1 MGAWCVGRIQS
12 PSISIHYAAG
22 VYAPAIFYLNI
33 SAAINKAFS
42 PWRLS
47 LAISKEKRKPCLIIA
62 VHTCLITEFEMSV
75 VVLKKAPLAVFALLL
90 AVAIAPVVGSSP
102 AFGLDLSAQIGG
114 ESTDGA
120 FVNAQDVEGETY
132 LFLPAQADLAH
143 IALKNGE
150 GDVEVWSNAL
160 GQFVPA
166 ADGVN
171 LIDLGIAEQD
181 GSILPSGSDATIR
194 IAGVESS
201 LTIMKSANIRSAFV
215 TTEHDRSYIESSS
228 NHSVTDTGRLVVF
241 APDSDEAY
249 FDQEIAGIRGR
260 GNTTWANSDKKPY
273 QIKLNKK
280 ADILQD
286 GQKTKTWLLIAN
298 AADPTLLRNTISFD
312 LANYLGVDGTP
323 SCEPCDLYYN
333 GEYRGS
339 YLITEKVKVEKNGVN
354 IDDLDDANA
363 AVNEGSDSLANP
375 YAHMKWAVNDRGE
388 KFSYVEGLNN
398 PGNITGGYLVELDD
412 KASGELSTFY
422 AGGHYFTLHTP
433 EIATYDEVKYISEL
447 FADALAAAHAG
458 GEDPTTGKT
467 VDELFD
473 VQSLVATGLA
483 EAFLLDG
490 DYMFS
495 SSYFYVRADSGIVS
509 LGPIWDC
516 DRSFYSDKADSA
528 ASAFDREFISGNPE
542 LIAAMDAGC
551 TQNLA
556 PAVKDILLGG
566 VDAASSDGGLRS
578 IAFYKSEIAA
588 SQSMDETL
596 WGIAPLDDP
605 WLSFVRED
613 GKSWPSYV
621 DDLVTY
627 SEKRIAFLEELYK
640 NDNWRWVVWRG
651 SSMADW
657 VPYLNG
663 EPCYD
668 GWVAD
673 GSTWYLM
680 ENGHLAS
687 GWDYRDGWYYLDKNT
702 GAMQTGW
709 LWDGAW
715 YYLHARGL
723 MVTGWLEDMGVWYFL
738 DSSGVMQ
745 TGWQSLGGSWYYF
758 DGSGAMVTGWRL
770 INDAWYYFDDSGA
783 MQSGWQNLGGTW
795 YYLDESGAMKTG
807 WIASGGTWYFLE
819 PGGSMVSDDWRRIGS
834 TWYYFDASGAM
845 ATGWQAIGDSWYW
858 LDDSGAMATGWRM
871 INDAWYYFDGSGVML
886 SDAWIGD
893 YYLLSSGE
901 MATNQWVDGY
911 YVGADGR
918 WVRGA

>member
-1 MGAWCVGRIQS
+1 M
-12 PSISIHYAAG
+12 
-22 VYAPAIFYLNI
+22 
-33 SAAINKAFS
+33 
-42 PWRLS
+42 
-47 LAISKEKRKPCLIIA
+47 
-62 VHTCLITEFEMSV
+62 
-75 VVLKKAPLAVFALLL
+75 
-90 AVAIAPVVGSSP
+90 
-102 AFGLDLSAQIGG
+102 
-114 ESTDGA
+114 
-120 FVNAQDVEGETY
+120 
-132 LFLPAQADLAH
+132 
-143 IALKNGE
+143 
-150 GDVEVWSNAL
+150 
-160 GQFVPA
+160 
-166 ADGVN
+166 
-171 LIDLGIAEQD
+171 
-181 GSILPSGSDATIR
+181 
-194 IAGVESS
+194 
-201 LTIMKSANIRSAFV
+201 
-215 TTEHDRSYIESSS
+215 
-228 NHSVTDTGRLVVF
+228 
-241 APDSDEAY
+241 
-249 FDQEIAGIRGR
+249 
-260 GNTTWANSDKKPY
+260 
-273 QIKLNKK
+273 
-280 ADILQD
+280 
-286 GQKTKTWLLIAN
+286 
-298 AADPTLLRNTISFD
+298 
-312 LANYLGVDGTP
+312 
-323 SCEPCDLYYN
+323 
-333 GEYRGS
+333 
-339 YLITEKVKVEKNGVN
+339 
-354 IDDLDDANA
+354 
-363 AVNEGSDSLANP
+363 
-375 YAHMKWAVNDRGE
+375 
-388 KFSYVEGLNN
+388 
-398 PGNITGGYLVELDD
+398 
-412 KASGELSTFY
+412 
-422 AGGHYFTLHTP
+422 TLHTP

-556 PAVKDILLGG
+556 PAVKGILLGG
-566 VDAASSDGGLRS
+566 VDAASSNGGLRS

-588 SQSMDETL
+588 SQSMDEAL

-687 GWDYRDGWYYLDKNT
+687 GWAYRDGWYYLDKNT
-702 GAMQTGW
+702 GAMQAGW

-715 YYLHARGL
+715 YYLHARGI

-738 DSSGVMQ
+738 DSSGAMQ

-758 DGSGAMVTGWRL
+758 DGSGVMVTGWRL

-783 MQSGWQNLGGTW
+783 MQSGWQNLDGTW

-819 PGGSMVSDDWRRIGS
+819 SGGAMVTDDWRRLGA
-834 TWYYFDASGAM
+834 TWYRFDASGAM
-845 ATGWQAIGDSWYW
+845 A
-858 LDDSGAMATGWRM
+858 LGWRM
-871 INDAWYYFDGSGVML
+871 IDDAWYYFDGSGAMVTGWKWIGGSYYYLDDSGVML
-886 SDAWIGD
+886 SNAWVGD
-893 YYLLSSGE
+893 YYLLPTGE

>member
-1 MGAWCVGRIQS
+1 MQEGLPTFYVLL
-12 PSISIHYAAG
+12 ISS
-22 VYAPAIFYLNI
+22 YLNI
-33 SAAINKAFS
+33 SAAINEALS

-102 AFGLDLSAQIGG
+102 AFGLDLRAQIGG

-143 IALKNGE
+143 IALKSGE

-181 GSILPSGSDATIR
+181 GSILPSGSDTTIR

-298 AADPTLLRNTISFD
+298 AADPALLRNTISFD

-709 LWDGAW
+709 
-715 YYLHARGL
+715 
-723 MVTGWLEDMGVWYFL
+723 
-738 DSSGVMQ
+738 
-745 TGWQSLGGSWYYF
+745 QSLGGSWYYF

-807 WIASGGTWYFLE
+807 WIVSGGTWYFLE
-819 PGGSMVSDDWRRIGS
+819 SGGAMVTDDWRRLGS

-845 ATGWQAIGDSWYW
+845 A
-858 LDDSGAMATGWRM
+858 LGWRM
-871 INDAWYYFDGSGVML
+871 IDDAWYYFDGSGAMVTGWKWIGGSYYYLDDSGVML
-886 SDAWIGD
+886 SNAWVGD
-893 YYLLSSGE
+893 YYLLPTGE

>member
-1 MGAWCVGRIQS
+1 M
-12 PSISIHYAAG
+12 
-22 VYAPAIFYLNI
+22 
-33 SAAINKAFS
+33 
-42 PWRLS
+42 
-47 LAISKEKRKPCLIIA
+47 
-62 VHTCLITEFEMSV
+62 
-75 VVLKKAPLAVFALLL
+75 LKKAPLAVFALLL

-143 IALKNGE
+143 IALKSGE

-473 VQSLVATGLA
+473 VRSLVATGLA

-556 PAVKDILLGG
+556 PAVKGILLGG

-588 SQSMDETL
+588 SQSMDEAL

-687 GWDYRDGWYYLDKNT
+687 GWAYRDGWYYLDKNT
-702 GAMQTGW
+702 GAMQ
-709 LWDGAW
+709 
-715 YYLHARGL
+715 
-723 MVTGWLEDMGVWYFL
+723 
-738 DSSGVMQ
+738 S
-745 TGWQSLGGSWYYF
+745 GWQSLGGSWYYF
-758 DGSGAMVTGWRL
+758 DGSGAMVTGWLL

-795 YYLDESGAMKTG
+795 YCLDESGAMKTG
-807 WIASGGTWYFLE
+807 WIVSGGTWYFLG
-819 PGGSMVSDDWRRIGS
+819 PGGSMVSDDWRRLGF

-845 ATGWQAIGDSWYW
+845 A
-858 LDDSGAMATGWRM
+858 LGWRM
-871 INDAWYYFDGSGVML
+871 IDDAWYYFDGSGAMVTGWKWIGGSYYYLDDSGVML
-886 SDAWIGD
+886 SNAWVGD
-893 YYLLSSGE
+893 YYLLPTGE

>member
-1 MGAWCVGRIQS
+1 MR
-12 PSISIHYAAG
+12 
-22 VYAPAIFYLNI
+22 
-33 SAAINKAFS
+33 
-42 PWRLS
+42 
-47 LAISKEKRKPCLIIA
+47 
-62 VHTCLITEFEMSV
+62 
-75 VVLKKAPLAVFALLL
+75 
-90 AVAIAPVVGSSP
+90 
-102 AFGLDLSAQIGG
+102 
-114 ESTDGA
+114 
-120 FVNAQDVEGETY
+120 
-132 LFLPAQADLAH
+132 
-143 IALKNGE
+143 
-150 GDVEVWSNAL
+150 
-160 GQFVPA
+160 
-166 ADGVN
+166 
-171 LIDLGIAEQD
+171 
-181 GSILPSGSDATIR
+181 
-194 IAGVESS
+194 
-201 LTIMKSANIRSAFV
+201 
-215 TTEHDRSYIESSS
+215 
-228 NHSVTDTGRLVVF
+228 
-241 APDSDEAY
+241 
-249 FDQEIAGIRGR
+249 
-260 GNTTWANSDKKPY
+260 
-273 QIKLNKK
+273 
-280 ADILQD
+280 
-286 GQKTKTWLLIAN
+286 
-298 AADPTLLRNTISFD
+298 
-312 LANYLGVDGTP
+312 
-323 SCEPCDLYYN
+323 
-333 GEYRGS
+333 
-339 YLITEKVKVEKNGVN
+339 
-354 IDDLDDANA
+354 

-516 DRSFYSDKADSA
+516 DRSFYSDKADST
-528 ASAFDREFISGNPE
+528 ASDFDREFISGNPE

-566 VDAASSDGGLRS
+566 IDAASSNGGLRS

-709 LWDGAW
+709 
-715 YYLHARGL
+715 
-723 MVTGWLEDMGVWYFL
+723 
-738 DSSGVMQ
+738 
-745 TGWQSLGGSWYYF
+745 QSLGGSWYYF

-819 PGGSMVSDDWRRIGS
+819 AGGSMVSDDWRRIGS

-845 ATGWQAIGDSWYW
+845 A
-858 LDDSGAMATGWRM
+858 LGWRM
-871 INDAWYYFDGSGVML
+871 IDDAWYYFDGSGAMVTGWR
-886 SDAWIGD
+886 WIGGSY
-893 YYLLSSGE
+893 YYLDDSGRYAVQRVGGAITTCCLLARWRPTSGS
-901 MATNQWVDGY
+901 MAITWVLMAGGC
-911 YVGADGR
+911 VKPSLPEL
-918 WVRGA
+918 RGVFCSG

>member
-1 MGAWCVGRIQS
+1 MS
-12 PSISIHYAAG
+12 KKTPLAA
-22 VYAPAIFYLNI
+22 
-33 SAAINKAFS
+33 
-42 PWRLS
+42 
-47 LAISKEKRKPCLIIA
+47 
-62 VHTCLITEFEMSV
+62 
-75 VVLKKAPLAVFALLL
+75 LAVFLTM
-90 AVAIAPVVGSSP
+90 AVAPMIAPSH

-114 ESTDGA
+114 GSTDGA
-120 FVNAQDVEGETY
+120 LVHAQNVEDKMY
-132 LFLPAQADLAH
+132 LFLPAQADSTRVV
-143 IALKNGE
+143 LKSGE
-150 GDVEVWSNAL
+150 GNVEVWSNAS
-160 GQFVPA
+160 GQFVSA
-166 ADGVN
+166 VDGVN

-181 GSILPSGSDATIR
+181 GSIPPSGSDATIR

-201 LTIMKSANIRSAFV
+201 LTIMKSANIRSAFI

-249 FDQEIAGIRGR
+249 FDQKIAGIRGR
-260 GNTTWANSDKKPY
+260 GNTTWTGSDKKPY

-298 AADPTLLRNTISFD
+298 AADPTLLRNTVSFN

-339 YLITEKVKVEKNGVN
+339 YLITEKVKVEKSGVN

-363 AVNEGSDSLANP
+363 AANEGSDSLANP

-388 KFSYVEGLNN
+388 KFSYVEGLKN
-398 PGNITGGYLVELDD
+398 PGDITGGYLVELDD

-483 EAFLLDG
+483 ESFLLDR

-516 DRSFYSDKADSA
+516 DRSFYSNGVDSA
-528 ASAFDREFISGNPE
+528 ASAFDREFISGNPK
-542 LIAAMDAGC
+542 LIEAMSAGC
-551 TQNLA
+551 SQSLA
-556 PAVKDILLGG
+556 PAVRDILLGG
-566 VDAASSDGGLRS
+566 ADAVSGDGSLRS
-578 IAFYKSEIAA
+578 IAFYKNEIAA
-588 SQSMDETL
+588 SQSMDEIL

-613 GKSWPSYV
+613 GKLWASYV
-621 DDLVTY
+621 EDLVTY

-640 NDNWRWVVWRG
+640 NADWRWVVWKG

-668 GWVAD
+668 GWVVD
-673 GSTWYLM
+673 GSTSYLM
-680 ENGHLAS
+680 ENGHLVSEWA
-687 GWDYRDGWYYLDKNT
+687 YKDGWYYFDKNT
-702 GAMQTGW
+702 GAMQSGW

-715 YYLHARGL
+715 YHLHARGW
-723 MVTGWLEDMGVWYFL
+723 METGWLEDLGAWYFL
-738 DSSGVMQ
+738 DSSGAMRTGWQSIDGSWYFFDDSGAMVTGWQLIDGAWYCFGISGAMQSGWLNSDGTWYYLDGSGVMKTGWLALGDTWYFFDASGVMVTDWRLIDGVWYYFDGAGSMQ
-745 TGWQSLGGSWYYF
+745 TGWVNLGGTWYWFDASGTMATGWLSTGGAWYYLSDSGAMATGWKLIDGSCYYF
-758 DGSGAMVTGWRL
+758 DGSGAMQA
-770 INDAWYYFDDSGA
+770 D
-783 MQSGWQNLGGTW
+783 
-795 YYLDESGAMKTG
+795 K
-807 WIASGGTWYFLE
+807 
-819 PGGSMVSDDWRRIGS
+819 RI
-834 TWYYFDASGAM
+834 
-845 ATGWQAIGDSWYW
+845 
-858 LDDSGAMATGWRM
+858 
-871 INDAWYYFDGSGVML
+871 DGS
-886 SDAWIGD
+886 
-893 YYLLSSGE
+893 Y
-901 MATNQWVDGY
+901 VDS
-911 YVGADGR
+911 DGR
-918 WVRGA
+918 WVQNA

>member
-1 MGAWCVGRIQS
+1 M
-12 PSISIHYAAG
+12 
-22 VYAPAIFYLNI
+22 
-33 SAAINKAFS
+33 
-42 PWRLS
+42 
-47 LAISKEKRKPCLIIA
+47 
-62 VHTCLITEFEMSV
+62 
-75 VVLKKAPLAVFALLL
+75 LKKAPLAVFALLL

-102 AFGLDLSAQIGG
+102 AFGLDLRAQIGG

-143 IALKNGE
+143 VVLKSGE

-566 VDAASSDGGLRS
+566 IDVASSNGGLRS

-588 SQSMDETL
+588 SQSMDEAL
-596 WGIAPLDDP
+596 WGIAPLDDS

-709 LWDGAW
+709 
-715 YYLHARGL
+715 
-723 MVTGWLEDMGVWYFL
+723 
-738 DSSGVMQ
+738 
-745 TGWQSLGGSWYYF
+745 QSLGGSWYYF
-758 DGSGAMVTGWRL
+758 DGSGAMVTGWLL

-795 YYLDESGAMKTG
+795 YCLDESGAMKTG
-807 WIASGGTWYFLE
+807 WIVSGGTWYFLE
-819 PGGSMVSDDWRRIGS
+819 PGGAMVTDDWRRIGS

-918 WVRGA
+918 WVRGS

>member
-1 MGAWCVGRIQS
+1 MPMAGGCVVHRAHS
-12 PSISIHYAAG
+12 VPLNFNSLCSRG
-22 VYAPAIFYLNI
+22 VRPGYFFYLNI
-33 SAAINKAFS
+33 GAAINKALS

-62 VHTCLITEFEMSV
+62 AHTCLITEFEMSV

-102 AFGLDLSAQIGG
+102 AFGLDLRAQIGG

-143 IALKNGE
+143 IALKSGE

-201 LTIMKSANIRSAFV
+201 LAIMKSANIRSAFV

-473 VQSLVATGLA
+473 V
-483 EAFLLDG
+483 
-490 DYMFS
+490 
-495 SSYFYVRADSGIVS
+495 
-509 LGPIWDC
+509 
-516 DRSFYSDKADSA
+516 
-528 ASAFDREFISGNPE
+528 
-542 LIAAMDAGC
+542 
-551 TQNLA
+551 
-556 PAVKDILLGG
+556 
-566 VDAASSDGGLRS
+566 
-578 IAFYKSEIAA
+578 
-588 SQSMDETL
+588 
-596 WGIAPLDDP
+596 
-605 WLSFVRED
+605 
-613 GKSWPSYV
+613 
-621 DDLVTY
+621 
-627 SEKRIAFLEELYK
+627 
-640 NDNWRWVVWRG
+640 
-651 SSMADW
+651 
-657 VPYLNG
+657 
-663 EPCYD
+663 
-668 GWVAD
+668 
-673 GSTWYLM
+673 
-680 ENGHLAS
+680 
-687 GWDYRDGWYYLDKNT
+687 
-702 GAMQTGW
+702 
-709 LWDGAW
+709 
-715 YYLHARGL
+715 
-723 MVTGWLEDMGVWYFL
+723 
-738 DSSGVMQ
+738 
-745 TGWQSLGGSWYYF
+745 
-758 DGSGAMVTGWRL
+758 
-770 INDAWYYFDDSGA
+770 
-783 MQSGWQNLGGTW
+783 
-795 YYLDESGAMKTG
+795 
-807 WIASGGTWYFLE
+807 
-819 PGGSMVSDDWRRIGS
+819 
-834 TWYYFDASGAM
+834 
-845 ATGWQAIGDSWYW
+845 
-858 LDDSGAMATGWRM
+858 
-871 INDAWYYFDGSGVML
+871 
-886 SDAWIGD
+886 
-893 YYLLSSGE
+893 
-901 MATNQWVDGY
+901 
-911 YVGADGR
+911 
-918 WVRGA
+918 

>member
-1 MGAWCVGRIQS
+1 
-12 PSISIHYAAG
+12 
-22 VYAPAIFYLNI
+22 
-33 SAAINKAFS
+33 
-42 PWRLS
+42 
-47 LAISKEKRKPCLIIA
+47 
-62 VHTCLITEFEMSV
+62 MSV

-102 AFGLDLSAQIGG
+102 AFGLDLRAQIGG

-132 LFLPAQADLAH
+132 LFLPTQADLAH
-143 IALKNGE
+143 IALKSGE

-709 LWDGAW
+709 
-715 YYLHARGL
+715 
-723 MVTGWLEDMGVWYFL
+723 
-738 DSSGVMQ
+738 
-745 TGWQSLGGSWYYF
+745 QSLGGSWYYF

-819 PGGSMVSDDWRRIGS
+819 AGGSMVSDDWRRIGS

-845 ATGWQAIGDSWYW
+845 A
-858 LDDSGAMATGWRM
+858 LGWRM
-871 INDAWYYFDGSGVML
+871 IDDAWYYFDGSGAMVTGWKWIGGSYYYLDDSGVML
-886 SDAWIGD
+886 SNVWVGD
-893 YYLLSSGE
+893 YYLLPTGE